1 LASPTLARQREKIG
15 HLALDDAR
23 LSVLL
28 NCIDERGGRT
38 SLDQLAAAMQVPMF
52 RMRGVLSTL
61 QRMVN
66 LDGFPVIAIEQATG
80 TVSIDL
86 ALLRTQFEL

>member
-1 LASPTLARQREKIG
+1 
-15 HLALDDAR
+15 
-23 LSVLL
+23 
-28 NCIDERGGRT
+28 
-38 SLDQLAAAMQVPMF
+38 MF